1 MLLRDIYQSALR
13 FLAESTAEGDNADY
27 EERAPYILATL
38 CRELQSADSTLRK
51 FLGKAAAH
59 ISDSVYLP
67 LDSEFPLL
75 PRFSGI
81 AALYL
86 AAMLILDDNSALS
99 DSLYDKYC
107 DAVSSVY
114 ASIES
119 VAESVK
125 DVYFGNQ

>member
-13 FLAESTAEGDNADY
+13 FLAESTNASDNADY

-38 CRELQSADSTLRK
+38 CCELQSADSTLRK
-51 FLGKAAAH
+51 FLGKATAS

-86 AAMLILDDNSALS
+86 AAMLILDDNSSLS

-107 DAVSSVY
+107 DAVSSIY

-119 VAESVK
+119 VSESVK
-125 DVYFGNQ
+125 DVYFGNK